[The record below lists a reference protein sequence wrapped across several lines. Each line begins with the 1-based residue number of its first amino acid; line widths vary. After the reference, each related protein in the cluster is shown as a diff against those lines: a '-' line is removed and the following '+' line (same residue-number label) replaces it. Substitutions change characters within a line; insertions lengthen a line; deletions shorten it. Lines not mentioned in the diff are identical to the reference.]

1 MEFVLGRRA
10 GYFEPNADVF
20 IDDERG
26 QVIVAVEVAGADP
39 DSLRI
44 SIDDRYLLI
53 SGRRTEVA
61 RFRRGSFIQK
71 EIVHGQFAKRVSLPV
86 AIDFVD
92 VVASYAD
99 GVLVIALPVSATA
112 YLPTSRTEIR
122 MTIKRTLS

>member
-1 MEFVLGRRA
+1 MEFVIGRRV

-26 QVIVAVEVAGADP
+26 QLIVAVEVAGADP

-44 SIDDRYLLI
+44 SIDDRYLFI
-53 SGRRTEVA
+53 SGRRMEVA

-71 EIVHGQFAKRVSLPV
+71 EIAHGQFTKRVHLPV
-86 AIDFVD
+86 AVDFGD
-92 VVASYAD
+92 VIASYAD
-99 GVLVIALPVSATA
+99 GVLVVALPVSATA
-112 YLPTSRTEIR
+112 YLPTARTEIR